1 MPAWR
6 SVIGGVAGILAGIV
20 GATVIGPSGSQV
32 VAIMT
37 KATVFTDGPEKGAL
51 MQRAAALRQ
60 RIKGGTRLVIKALQA
75 TALLLMSVGH
85 YV

>member
-1 MPAWR
+1 MSEAVP
-6 SVIGGVAGILAGIV
+6 L
-20 GATVIGPSGSQV
+20 P
-32 VAIMT
+32 
-37 KATVFTDGPEKGAL
+37 DGPAKGAL

-60 RIKGGTRLVIKALQA
+60 RIKAATRVVVALQA